1 MNGPPRRTA
10 RDRALLAVATGLGS
24 GYAPVASGTAGSL
37 VGLALAWPLQT
48 LLPLWGYVAAAAA
61 VSALGVVASGRAETL
76 FGAKDPGR
84 IVIDEIAGMLVT
96 LIGVP
101 PDWPLLAA
109 GFLLFRTFDILK
121 PFPCRWAE
129 RRLPGGFGVMGDDLL
144 AGAYACLVLHVAMH
158 LARLA
163 VAPAGGAG

>member
-1 MNGPPRRTA
+1 MNGTPRRTV

-37 VGLALAWPLQT
+37 VGLAIAWPLLT
-48 LLPLWGYVAAAAA
+48 LLPLWGYLAATAA
-61 VSALGVVASGRAETL
+61 VSGLGVVAAGRAETL
-76 FGAKDPGR
+76 FGSKDPGR

-101 PDWPLLAA
+101 PTWPLLAA
-109 GFLLFRTFDILK
+109 GFLLFRVFDILK

-129 RRLPGGFGVMGDDLL
+129 RRLPGGLGVMTDDLL
-144 AGAYACLVLHVAMH
+144 AGAYACLVLHVV
-158 LARLA
+158 L
-163 VAPAGGAG
+163 VALERAGGAG

>member
-24 GYAPVASGTAGSL
+24 GYAPVAPGTAGSL
-37 VGLALAWPLQT
+37 VGLGLAWPLLT

-61 VSALGVVASGRAETL
+61 VAGLGVVASARAEAL
-76 FGAKDPGR
+76 LGAKDPGR
-84 IVIDEIAGMLVT
+84 IVIDEVAGMLVT

-101 PDWPLLAA
+101 PTWPFLAA
-109 GFLLFRTFDILK
+109 GFLLFRAFDILK

-129 RRLPGGFGVMGDDLL
+129 RRLPGGLGVMGDDLL
-144 AGAYACLVLHVAMH
+144 AGAYACLLLHLVRMA
-158 LARLA
+158 LER
-163 VAPAGGAG
+163 AGGAG